1 VHRRGRLNLAT
12 LGFGLLISLTVVSAA
27 QAQLCFRGH
36 PRPRCSGFAVLEFS
50 GMARLNRKEGP
61 SDQTPGIF
69 SWHAGYLQSVG
80 ARSALGAALKL
91 TADGDG
97 HRFGPVLRYR
107 QWLGPTWSLD
117 VAPGILLSGEDNFT
131 LLRFPSATADVTINW
146 GDRVGVTLGADL
158 LRRKSGGESWESYLG
173 LRFGT
178 WLAPLAMVGL
188 GIAAGAAAN

>member
-1 VHRRGRLNLAT
+1 MRGHGPLKVLV
-12 LGFGLLISLTVVSAA
+12 LGLLISLTAATAA

-50 GMARLNRKEGP
+50 GTARLNQKAGP
-61 SDQTPGIF
+61 GDRTDGLF
-69 SWHAGYLQSVG
+69 VWNAGYLRSVG
-80 ARSALGAALKL
+80 PRSALGAAFKL

-117 VAPGILLSGEDNFT
+117 LAPGMLLGGKDNFAI
-131 LLRFPSATADVTINW
+131 LRFPSATADVTINW
-146 GDRVGVTLGADL
+146 GDRVGVTLGADR
-158 LRRKSGGESWESYLG
+158 LRQRSRGAHWESYLG

-178 WLAPLAMVGL
+178 WLAPVAMVGL
-188 GIAAGAAAN
+188 GIVAGATTN